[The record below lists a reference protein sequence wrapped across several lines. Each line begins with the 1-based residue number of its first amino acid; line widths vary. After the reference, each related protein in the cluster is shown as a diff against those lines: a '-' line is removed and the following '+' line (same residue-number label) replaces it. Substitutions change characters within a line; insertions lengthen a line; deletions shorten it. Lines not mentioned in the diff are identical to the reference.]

1 MLGAAVV
8 YTVCNLI
15 IVIGM
20 LIGNNIMELIGMIVM
35 VLFFGMTYS
44 IVNSIYPA

>member
-15 IVIGM
+15 VMIGM
-20 LIGNNIMELIGMIVM
+20 LLGNNIMMFVAMIVM
-35 VLFFGMTYS
+35 VLFFGVTYS